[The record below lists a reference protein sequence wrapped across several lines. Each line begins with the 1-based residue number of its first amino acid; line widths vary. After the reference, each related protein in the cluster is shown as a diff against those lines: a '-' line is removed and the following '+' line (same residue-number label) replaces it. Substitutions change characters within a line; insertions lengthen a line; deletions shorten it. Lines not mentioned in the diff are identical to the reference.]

1 MQDFIIGKRYSA
13 VIDAQGIRRATQDH
27 FLNKL
32 ETMIVNTVLVGFS
45 GDKFGL

>member
-13 VIDAQGIRRATQDH
+13 VIDAQGIRRETQDH
-27 FLNKL
+27 ILNIL

-45 GDKFGL
+45 GYKFG